1 VNFSN
6 EISELVYQDYLCIEP
21 KDYQE
26 RIRFFEHNRKDIN
39 QLPYE
44 MRLEM
49 SIEYTVA
56 LFEVGD
62 YFSFLKKVDQLLTLS
77 IQDNIFSVDGD
88 DIYQELLFRKA
99 CSLHN
104 VVDYYGADHIFSELI
119 RIDVNSKLYKQSYF
133 KNKVSQ
139 LRYQGQK
146 VRTTII
152 LLLMVTGIIIGIE
165 LLVVIPFFP
174 EYAGMMEAL
183 RNSLFVAAV
192 GGILFQEL
200 YIRFKAIS
208 NIKKLSKKK

>member
-1 VNFSN
+1 MSFSN
-6 EISELVYQDYLCIEP
+6 EISELVYQDYLCIDP
-21 KDYQE
+21 KDFQE
-26 RIRFFEHNRKDIN
+26 RIRFFDHNRKDID

-62 YFSFLKKVDQLLTLS
+62 YFAFLKRVDQLLALS
-77 IQDNIFSVDGD
+77 IHDNLFSIDGD

-104 VVDYYGADHIFSELI
+104 IVDYHGADHVFSELI
-119 RIDVNSKLYKQSYF
+119 RIDVNNKTYKQSYY

-139 LRYQGQK
+139 LRYLGQK

-152 LLLMVTGIIIGIE
+152 LLLMLTGIMIGIE
-165 LLVVIPFFP
+165 LLIVLPFFP
-174 EYAGMMEAL
+174 EYSGKMEWI
-183 RNSLFVAAV
+183 RNGLFISAV
-192 GGILFQEL
+192 GGILLQEL
-200 YIRFKAIS
+200 TIRFRAVK
-208 NIKKLSKKK
+208 NIKKLSNKA

>member
-1 VNFSN
+1 MSFSN

-21 KDYQE
+21 KDFQE
-26 RIRFFEHNRKDIN
+26 RIRFFDHNRKDID

-62 YFSFLKKVDQLLTLS
+62 YFAFLKRVDQLLALS
-77 IQDNIFSVDGD
+77 IHDNLFSIDGD

-104 VVDYYGADHIFSELI
+104 IVDYHGADHVFSELI
-119 RIDVNSKLYKQSYF
+119 RIDVNNKTYKQSYY

-139 LRYQGQK
+139 LRYLGQK

-152 LLLMVTGIIIGIE
+152 LLLMLTGIMIGIE
-165 LLVVIPFFP
+165 LLIVLPFFP
-174 EYAGMMEAL
+174 EYSGKMEWI
-183 RNSLFVAAV
+183 RNGLFISAV
-192 GGILFQEL
+192 GGILLQEL
-200 YIRFKAIS
+200 TIRFRAVK
-208 NIKKLSKKK
+208 NIKKLSNKA

>member
-1 VNFSN
+1 LSFSN

-21 KDYQE
+21 KDFQE
-26 RIRFFEHNRKDIN
+26 RIRFFDHNRKDID

-62 YFSFLKKVDQLLTLS
+62 YFAFLKRVDQLLALS
-77 IQDNIFSVDGD
+77 IHDNLFSIDGD

-104 VVDYYGADHIFSELI
+104 IVDYHGADHVFSELI
-119 RIDVNSKLYKQSYF
+119 RIDVNNKTYKQSYY

-139 LRYQGQK
+139 LRYLGQK

-152 LLLMVTGIIIGIE
+152 LLLMLTGIMIGIE
-165 LLVVIPFFP
+165 LLIVLPFFP
-174 EYAGMMEAL
+174 EYSGKMEWI
-183 RNSLFVAAV
+183 RNGLFISAV
-192 GGILFQEL
+192 GGILLQEL
-200 YIRFKAIS
+200 TIRFRAVK
-208 NIKKLSKKK
+208 NIKKLSNKA

>member
-1 VNFSN
+1 LSFSN
-6 EISELVYQDYLCIEP
+6 EISELVYQDYLCIDP
-21 KDYQE
+21 KDFQE
-26 RIRFFEHNRKDIN
+26 RIRFFDHNRKDID

-62 YFSFLKKVDQLLTLS
+62 YFAFLKRVDQLLALS
-77 IQDNIFSVDGD
+77 IHDNLFSIDGD

-104 VVDYYGADHIFSELI
+104 IVDYHGADHVFSELI
-119 RIDVNSKLYKQSYF
+119 RIDVNNKTYKQSYY

-139 LRYQGQK
+139 LRYLGQK

-152 LLLMVTGIIIGIE
+152 LLLMLTGIMIGIE
-165 LLVVIPFFP
+165 LLIVLPFFP
-174 EYAGMMEAL
+174 EYSGKMEWI
-183 RNSLFVAAV
+183 RNGLFISAV
-192 GGILFQEL
+192 GGILLQEL
-200 YIRFKAIS
+200 TIRFRAVK
-208 NIKKLSKKK
+208 NIKKLSNKA

>member
-1 VNFSN
+1 MNFSN

-26 RIRFFEHNRKDIN
+26 RIRFFEHNRADILH
-39 QLPYE
+39 LPYE

-62 YFSFLKKVDQLLTLS
+62 YYAYLKKVDQLLALS
-77 IQDNIFSVDGD
+77 IRENIFSVDGD

-104 VVDYYGADHIFSELI
+104 IVDYHGADHVFSELI
-119 RIDVNSKLYKQSYF
+119 RIDVDNKLYKQSYY
-133 KNKVSQ
+133 KNKVGQ

-146 VRTTII
+146 IRTAII
-152 LLLMVTGIIIGIE
+152 LLLMITGVIIGVE
-165 LLVVIPFFP
+165 LLMVLPFFP
-174 EYAGMMEAL
+174 EYAGKMEWV
-183 RNSLFVAAV
+183 RNSLFTIAIS
-192 GGILFQEL
+192 GILFQEL
-200 YIRFKAIS
+200 SIRYKAKR
-208 NIKKLSKKK
+208 NIRKLSKKD